1 MMTRNFNMIIT
12 IKNDDGESVYD
23 VSKIEDEQRRAGA
36 NVSISKIGTLNVL
49 VEALNYASQGHQNNL
64 EVVLKE
70 SPEAVV
76 EQDDEEETSTEEESL
91 NEVSSYNSARCK
103 SLATFL
109 MEIECNKK
117 ELNLLNTN
125 YPALNVVA
133 VMLYLSMRMALLN
146 ALVVIHSLQIMTTN
160 QQER

>member
-1 MMTRNFNMIIT
+1 MIIT

-91 NEVSSYNSARCK
+91 NEVS
-103 SLATFL
+103 
-109 MEIECNKK
+109 
-117 ELNLLNTN
+117 
-125 YPALNVVA
+125 
-133 VMLYLSMRMALLN
+133 
-146 ALVVIHSLQIMTTN
+146 
-160 QQER
+160 